1 MAGTKKNPHAV
12 ALGKRGGK
20 AKMSK
25 LSAEER
31 RAFAKLGGES
41 GGRAR
46 AERLSAKERSEI
58 AKRAAEARWKKNQS

>member
-1 MAGTKKNPHAV
+1 MAKRKKNPHAV

-31 RAFAKLGGES
+31 QAFAQLGGKS

-46 AERLSAKERSEI
+46 AERLSPEARSEI
-58 AKRAAEARWKKNQS
+58 AKRAAEARWKNQP